1 MLLERAV
8 DIMMLNTLTRK
19 LILALLTLVGSLRLG
34 LGLFA
39 WRAANVL
46 EKPSYTVLGRLP
58 GRVELRQYERYMIAE
73 TTISAPT
80 MREGSNVGFRTVAG
94 YIFGKNK
101 PRRTGRAGPV
111 KMSMTAPVRVAQP
124 VSQSGTGGS
133 VKMSMTAPVRSS
145 SDGSQVKV
153 SFVVPSEYTME
164 TAPTP
169 SDRAVSLCTVA
180 PHCLA
185 VRTFS
190 GPPPSERRVELE
202 RSRVVEALGAA
213 GLQIAPG
220 ADGAETLIYG
230 AAWLTLPHIPPLPP
244 LTTTIRTQH

>member
-1 MLLERAV
+1 
-8 DIMMLNTLTRK
+8 
-19 LILALLTLVGSLRLG
+19 
-34 LGLFA
+34 
-39 WRAANVL
+39 
-46 EKPSYTVLGRLP
+46 
-58 GRVELRQYERYMIAE
+58 
-73 TTISAPT
+73 
-80 MREGSNVGFRTVAG
+80 
-94 YIFGKNK
+94 
-101 PRRTGRAGPV
+101 
-111 KMSMTAPVRVAQP
+111 
-124 VSQSGTGGS
+124 
-133 VKMSMTAPVRSS
+133 MSMTAPVRSS

-230 AAWLTLPHIPPLPP
+230 YHDPFITPNFLRKNEVAVRIRPLSKAA
-244 LTTTIRTQH
+244 